1 MDDTIYDHPV
11 FGLSQNLFYVAIFE
25 INFSLKTLLPNVT
38 KSNSEDTL
46 VFYSKFKYFSNTKYL
61 LNIRVTLVKIYTT
74 LT

>member
-1 MDDTIYDHPV
+1 MDDKVYDHTV
-11 FGLSQNLFYVAIFE
+11 FGLSQILFYVAIFE

-46 VFYSKFKYFSNTKYL
+46 VFYSKFKYYSNTEYL
-61 LNIRVTLVKIYTT
+61 LNILVTLVKVHTT